1 MPNRFS
7 SAKFSISQCDRCG
20 FRFKLTKLKS
30 LTIKTK
36 NVNILVC
43 QECWETD
50 HPQLKLGMY
59 PVNDPQAVRNP
70 RPDFAEYPESRS
82 YTEVI
87 NNGAGISLTVGILTI
102 SGEVFYEDLV
112 GIPITLGVG
121 AITSNSGTGA
131 TYFSGV
137 GTFYGSFFAGQYF
150 VIPVGVT
157 TTGFILQQDGSTILL
172 ENGVDRLIF

>member
-7 SAKFSISQCDRCG
+7 SGKFSISQCDRCG

-43 QECWETD
+43 HECWEPD
-50 HPQLKLGMY
+50 HPQLQLGMY

-70 RPDFAEYPESRS
+70 RPDFPEYPESRS

-87 NNGAGISLTVGILTI
+87 NNGVGIGLALGNLFI
-102 SGEVFYEDLV
+102 SGEVYFEDLV
-112 GIPITLGVG
+112 GMPITLGVG
-121 AITSNSGTGA
+121 ELTSGSGTAG

-150 VIPVGVT
+150 VIPVDVT
-157 TTGFILQQDGSTILL
+157 ITGRILQEDGGTILL